1 MPDAPTDSRSVY
13 AAEIVVQ
20 MLRDWT
26 RTPDLTA
33 SRRDRIVLPQAFD
46 ATPPE
51 DGAADDSDHVT
62 SD

>member
-33 SRRDRIVLPQAFD
+33 SGRDRIVLPQAFGV
-46 ATPPE
+46 APP
-51 DGAADDSDHVT
+51 DHHTTDHSGHAASD
-62 SD
+62 